1 MNAFWQ
7 RAQQRT
13 QQQAQQQTQQQ
24 PVPLHRPAGPS
35 APVSYQIVLQGETIC
50 YQLRRSQRR
59 SIGFSISLK
68 GLQVTAPLR
77 ASLQHIEQALL
88 EKQAWIISKLGQVG
102 REPVLP
108 PLVWGDGTQFSFLG
122 QSVTLLLDAAAP
134 RQGHFDA
141 GLLHLRADPT
151 RVQAHVQRWL
161 ESQAYRLFPE
171 RLALYAER
179 LGVQVH
185 SFSVSS
191 ARTRWGSCSSKGDIR
206 LSWRL
211 MHFDLALIDYVVAH
225 ELAHLIEMNHSPR
238 FWAVVARICPNYS
251 ALRQQLRQQAQLLR
265 HVF

>member
-13 QQQAQQQTQQQ
+13 QQQVQA
-24 PVPLHRPAGPS
+24 PSVPLHRPAGPS
-35 APVSYQIVLQGETIC
+35 APVPYQIVLQGETIC

-59 SIGFSISLK
+59 SIGFVIDLK

-77 ASLQHIEQALL
+77 VSLQHIEQALR

-102 REPVLP
+102 REPVLQ

-122 QSVTLLLDAAAP
+122 QSVTLLLDATAP
-134 RQGHFDA
+134 RQGHFNA
-141 GLLHLRADPT
+141 GLLHLRAPNDPS
-151 RVQAHVQRWL
+151 RIQAHVQRWL
-161 ESQAYRLFPE
+161 ESQAYRLIPE
-171 RLALYAER
+171 RLALYAEQ

-191 ARTRWGSCSSKGDIR
+191 ARTRWGSCSTKGDIR

-211 MHFDLALIDYVVAH
+211 MHFELALIDYVVAH

-238 FWAVVARICPNYS
+238 FWAVVARICPNYNT
-251 ALRQQLRQQAQLLR
+251 LRQQLRQQGQSLQQ
-265 HVF
+265 VF